1 MFHFHR
7 RNMYYENENSTNGT
21 SADLGFVL
29 SQSWDRHVTRGTFQS
44 CFVTSS
50 IHFLVEPGSCR
61 KIFVG
66 HPKDHQN
73 DQRSH
78 GLGVL
83 CYARGVE
90 FRISGISC
98 FVFLEGCKGLVFP
111 FASLWKEAKFSAIFG
126 NSSEVTPILLTDFF
140 FSNQLGETLILTSH
154 RPSK

>member
-44 CFVTSS
+44 FFVTSS

-66 HPKDHQN
+66 HPRTTKMIKEAMAWAFSAMPEVWN
-73 DQRSH
+73 FWTRNFLFF
-78 GLGVL
+78 LG
-83 CYARGVE
+83 
-90 FRISGISC
+90 
-98 FVFLEGCKGLVFP
+98 EGCKGLVFP

-126 NSSEVTPILLTDFF
+126 NSSDVTPILLTVFF
-140 FSNQLGETLILTSH
+140 FSNQLGEILILTSH

>member
-83 CYARGVE
+83 CYARGAE
-90 FRISGISC
+90 FLDPE
-98 FVFLEGCKGLVFP
+98 FLVLFFWKVVKVWFFHLLLFGKRRNFRQFLV
-111 FASLWKEAKFSAIFG
+111 I
-126 NSSEVTPILLTDFF
+126 
-140 FSNQLGETLILTSH
+140 H
-154 RPSK
+154 RK